1 MGGYD
6 CTTFLSLEP
15 TGARRSAAAAAAAF
29 ERILLLQG
37 SGKRAKKARN

>member
-15 TGARRSAAAAAAAF
+15 TGARRAAAAAAF
-29 ERILLLQG
+29 ERILQLQG